1 MGLLKGIATAVLE
14 KTKDEVKEYLQKILD
29 EEKKKE
35 SEEVEEKEEEKV
47 ETPQAEEIEPEEEE
61 TEEIEDPEE
70 PEEDPLEDIL
80 PVIDEDIERLN
91 YKSKPDRIMISY
103 ELADL
108 AQQLPLE
115 EFSLYIKMVIFSQDQ
130 KKNYG
135 YLGNSLKKKLGLDEM
150 DIEEFNSVANRLQAY
165 GLLEIETVSDNQR
178 TYILYLPF
186 DEELMKRTNAAKAKK
201 KAQESRQHKKTDNRN
216 RKQGNRNRNNEKH
229 SPEKQEKKTE
239 PRKEDD
245 LPGRM
250 DLDMKDEDLYKSY
263 RTFVNL
269 EIDKAKMRVG
279 RSNFDKIYMEAV
291 KYIDKKYGF
300 KVLSDS
306 DKFKEY
312 LTNYYISAFDI
323 KTFDQW
329 KKTKV

>member
-14 KTKDEVKEYLQKILD
+14 KTKDEVKEYLQKLME
-29 EEKKKE
+29 EEKKRKE
-35 SEEVEEKEEEKV
+35 EDDAEEKDEPTALEPTEEEQEEEPV
-47 ETPQAEEIEPEEEE
+47 EEIEEVQEEEE
-61 TEEIEDPEE
+61 I
-70 PEEDPLEDIL
+70 EEDPAEDIL
-80 PVIDEDIERLN
+80 PIINEDIERLN
-91 YKSKPDRIMISY
+91 YKFKPEKIMISY

-115 EFSLYIKMVIFSQDQ
+115 DFSLYIKMVIFSQDQ

-135 YLGNSLKKKLGLDEM
+135 YLGNSLKKKLGLADM
-150 DIEEFNSVANRLQAY
+150 DIEDFNAIAARLEAY
-165 GLLEIETVSDNQR
+165 GLLHVETVSDNQK

-186 DEELMKRTNAAKAKK
+186 DEELMKRTNASKAKK
-201 KAQESRQHKKTDNRN
+201 QVKERNKKVHGNN
-216 RKQGNRNRNNEKH
+216 RKTGKREDK
-229 SPEKQEKKTE
+229 KQEKRE
-239 PRKEDD
+239 ERKPQDD
-245 LPGRM
+245 EIPGKASM
-250 DLDMKDEDLYKSY
+250 DMHDDDLYKSY

-323 KTFDQW
+323 KTFEEW
-329 KKTKV
+329 KKNKV

>member
-14 KTKDEVKEYLQKILD
+14 KTKDEVKEYLQKLME
-29 EEKKKE
+29 EEKKRKE
-35 SEEVEEKEEEKV
+35 AQKEEEKAEAPVEEEVEEAVEEV
-47 ETPQAEEIEPEEEE
+47 EEDAEEEE
-61 TEEIEDPEE
+61 EA
-70 PEEDPLEDIL
+70 EEDLLEDIL
-80 PVIDEDIERLN
+80 PIVDEEIERLT

-115 EFSLYIKMVIFSQDQ
+115 EFSLYIKMVMFSQDQ

-135 YLGNSLKKKLGLDEM
+135 YLGNSLKKKLGLEDM
-150 DIEEFNSVANRLQAY
+150 DAEDFNMLAAKLEAY
-165 GLLEIETVSDNQR
+165 GLLQVETVSDNQR
-178 TYILYLPF
+178 TYIVYLPF
-186 DEELMKRTNAAKAKK
+186 DDELMKRTVAATKK
-201 KAQESRQHKKTDNRN
+201 KVHESRQNKKPDNRS
-216 RKQGNRNRNNEKH
+216 KKSGNRN
-229 SPEKQEKKTE
+229 KKTH
-239 PRKEDD
+239 PPKKKETRRQEDEI
-245 LPGRM
+245 PGKVG
-250 DLDMKDEDLYKSY
+250 LDMKDEDLYKSY

-329 KKTKV
+329 KKDKA

>member
-14 KTKDEVKEYLQKILD
+14 KTKDEVKEYLQKLME
-29 EEKKKE
+29 EEKKR
-35 SEEVEEKEEEKV
+35 EERKAEEEKEEITASEPVGEV
-47 ETPQAEEIEPEEEE
+47 EEEEVAEEIEEEEV
-61 TEEIEDPEE
+61 EDPT
-70 PEEDPLEDIL
+70 EDIL
-80 PVIDEDIERLN
+80 PVINEDIERLT

-115 EFSLYIKMVIFSQDQ
+115 DFSLYIKMVIFSQDQ

-135 YLGNSLKKKLGLDEM
+135 YLGNSLKKKLGLADM
-150 DIEEFNSVANRLQAY
+150 DIEDFNTLADRLEAY
-165 GLLEIETVSDNQR
+165 GLLHVETVSDNQR

-186 DEELMKRTNAAKAKK
+186 DEELMNRTNAAKAKK
-201 KAQESRQHKKTDNRN
+201 QAQERKQGKPNNNRN
-216 RKQGNRNRNNEKH
+216 RKNFNKNRKN
-229 SPEKQEKKTE
+229 EKQEDKKPEE
-239 PRKEDD
+239 PESPQNDEIPGKASMDMHDD
-245 LPGRM
+245 
-250 DLDMKDEDLYKSY
+250 DLYKSY

-323 KTFDQW
+323 KTFDEW
-329 KKTKV
+329 KKNKG

>member
-14 KTKDEVKEYLQKILD
+14 KTKDEVKGYLQKILE

-35 SEEVEEKEEEKV
+35 AEDVEEREEEKV
-47 ETPQAEEIEPEEEE
+47 ETPQAEEIESREEKTDEA
-61 TEEIEDPEE
+61 EE
-70 PEEDPLEDIL
+70 PEEQEDPLEDIL
-80 PVIDEDIERLN
+80 PLTDDDIERFN

-108 AQQLPLE
+108 AQHLPLE

-135 YLGNSLKKKLGLDEM
+135 YLGNSLKKKIGLDEM
-150 DIEEFNSVANRLQAY
+150 DIDQFNLLAEKLEAY

-178 TYILYLPF
+178 TYILYMPF
-186 DEELMKRTNAAKAKK
+186 DEELMKRTNAAMAKHKAKETEQK
-201 KAQESRQHKKTDNRN
+201 RPENRN
-216 RKQGNRNRNNEKH
+216 RKQGRNKKNEKQPEKQ
-229 SPEKQEKKTE
+229 PEKQEKTE
-239 PRKEDD
+239 PRKEDE
-245 LPGRM
+245 LPGMM

-329 KKTKV
+329 KKTKA

>member
-14 KTKDEVKEYLQKILD
+14 KTKDEVKEYLQKLME
-29 EEKKKE
+29 EEKKKKE
-35 SEEVEEKEEEKV
+35 TKETEEKEEVKAEPVDEV
-47 ETPQAEEIEPEEEE
+47 EEEPVEEIEE
-61 TEEIEDPEE
+61 TEEE
-70 PEEDPLEDIL
+70 EEDDAEEIL
-80 PVIDEDIERLN
+80 PIINEEIERLN
-91 YKSKPDRIMISY
+91 YKSKPEKITISY

-108 AQQLPLE
+108 AQQLPIE
-115 EFSLYIKMVIFSQDQ
+115 EFSMFIKMVIFSQDQ

-135 YLGNSLKKKLGLDEM
+135 YLGNSLKKKLGLADM
-150 DIEEFNSVANRLQAY
+150 DIEEFNAITERLEAY
-165 GLLEIETVSDNQR
+165 GLMHIETVSDNQQ

-186 DEELMKRTNAAKAKK
+186 DENLMKRTNAAAAKK
-201 KAQESRQHKKTDNRN
+201 KAQENNQKRSDNRN
-216 RKQGNRNRNNEKH
+216 RKSGNRNNRK
-229 SPEKQEKKTE
+229 SVQQPEKQEKKEE
-239 PRKEDD
+239 PRKEDE

-329 KKTKV
+329 KKDKA